1 MYSWLAILPVI
12 VCTEQKNPPPTTTIT
27 TILFGFKVFFPSLAA
42 VYSREYTSS
51 SKRDPGSPQ
60 PLPYF
65 VLAQKLMSKRA
76 SDMSKLK
83 SEISSLEEQ

>member
-1 MYSWLAILPVI
+1 MTCVYTLH
-12 VCTEQKNPPPTTTIT
+12 
-27 TILFGFKVFFPSLAA
+27 PSDA

-51 SKRDPGSPQ
+51 SKKDPKDPSNSTQ

-76 SDMSKLK
+76 TDMSKLK
-83 SEISSLEEQ
+83 EEIASLKEQ